1 MGIVYIL
8 FTIRFRRLVLHLT
21 LLYLLYSLGDLQVQ
35 LINQRKE
42 YNELNEQKKVMEQKI
57 SELERLLEDG
67 TEADIIEKA
76 ARERLVYVYAD
87 EQVFVDISG
96 N

>member
-1 MGIVYIL
+1 MTNKPRKKRSV
-8 FTIRFRRLVLHLT
+8 IRRVLLLLVSV
-21 LLYLLYSLGDLQVQ
+21 YLLYSLGDLQVQ

-76 ARERLVYVYAD
+76 ARERLGYVYAD

>member
-1 MGIVYIL
+1 MTDRPRKKRSIIRKVLL
-8 FTIRFRRLVLHLT
+8 FVVSV
-21 LLYLLYSLGDLQVQ
+21 YLLYSLGDLQVQ

-42 YNELNEQKKVMEQKI
+42 YNALNEQKKVMEQKI
-57 SELERLLEDG
+57 SELSRLLEDG

-76 ARERLVYVYAD
+76 ARERLGYVYAD

>member
-1 MGIVYIL
+1 MTDRPRKKRSVIRKVLL
-8 FTIRFRRLVLHLT
+8 FVVSV
-21 LLYLLYSLGDLQVQ
+21 YLLYSLGDLQVQ

-42 YNELNEQKKVMEQKI
+42 YNALNEQKKVMEQKI
-57 SELERLLEDG
+57 SELSRLLEDG

-76 ARERLVYVYAD
+76 ARERLGYVYAD

>member
-1 MGIVYIL
+1 MTNKPRKKRSV
-8 FTIRFRRLVLHLT
+8 IRRVLLLVVSV
-21 LLYLLYSLGDLQVQ
+21 YLLYSLGDLQVQ

-67 TEADIIEKA
+67 TEDDIKEKA
-76 ARERLVYVYAD
+76 ARERLGYVYAD